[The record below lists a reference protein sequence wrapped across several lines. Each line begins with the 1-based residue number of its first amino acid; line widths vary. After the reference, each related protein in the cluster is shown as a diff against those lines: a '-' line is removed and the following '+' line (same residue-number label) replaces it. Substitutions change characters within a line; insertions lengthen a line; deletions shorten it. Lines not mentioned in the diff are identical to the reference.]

1 MPKKTVKKT
10 TKKKTAAKSVPKKA
24 AAPSPAAVPR
34 KAEKG
39 KNPIY
44 VLIIMALV
52 TAIAL
57 MVNRYSLRDEGER
70 DKPKKKQ
77 QPVSIETQDRKNE
90 REKRE
95 EKKTSP
101 DKKEKIEKT
110 GKAEKAE
117 KIEKREPSEKKEAS
131 DKPATEQVKVYFV
144 KLNEKSEKMYLAP
157 VARTVRGGPLV
168 ENAMKELIRGPTSAE
183 KKKGHLTA
191 VPAGL
196 RVNSVKIR
204 NQSAEI
210 DFNAAIEQGATGSIL
225 IHRIDQ
231 IVYTATQ
238 FPNVKSVVIKING
251 KQRQTLGTDG
261 LSIGGPLHRR

>member
-1 MPKKTVKKT
+1 MVTVPKKTVRKT
-10 TKKKTAAKSVPKKA
+10 TKKKTTAKAMPKKA
-24 AAPSPAAVPR
+24 AVPSPAAVPR
-34 KAEKG
+34 MAEKG

-57 MVNRYSLRDEGER
+57 MVNRYSLRDEGEK
-70 DKPKKKQ
+70 DKPKKKPL
-77 QPVSIETQDRKNE
+77 PVSIETQDRKDD

-95 EKKTSP
+95 EKETSP
-101 DKKEKIEKT
+101 DKKEKIEKAQ
-110 GKAEKAE
+110 KKER
-117 KIEKREPSEKKEAS
+117 REPSEKKETT
-131 DKPATEQVKVYFV
+131 DKPAAEEVKVYFV

-157 VARTVRGGPLV
+157 VARTVRGGPLL

-183 KKKGHLTA
+183 KRKGHLTA

-210 DFNAAIEQGATGSIL
+210 DFNGAIEQGATGSIL